1 MPNKNFIQTLQ
12 LPELKVLKSCKTGK
26 LRREFFL
33 QKVSE
38 FEVCP
43 KCATPSKTI
52 YDHVNVHIKD
62 TPIRDKRITL
72 NISKRRFFCKSC
84 KKPFTEPVQGI
95 RKGFRTT
102 DRFRKHIMWCADN
115 FANLSDVRKQ
125 LDVSSWLVYKA
136 YYEQL
141 ETQIRKNQNPWATTI
156 GIDEHAIR
164 RNKTKSYREFGTIF
178 VEYSHKRIRELVI
191 GRSPGELF
199 ADERLR
205 KIPGRENVRN
215 VVIDLSKNYRRF
227 VLDFFPN
234 AQIIAD
240 RFHVIR
246 LFNNILNKY
255 RLEVTG
261 DKRKNPVRK
270 LILKKSK
277 DLDFFTRKAIYRWL
291 DLHPKIKEA
300 YFFKEAIHAFYNIKG
315 TKYASKR
322 LIKLTDAM
330 ALSTLSEIQTLRR
343 TLVNWHSQI
352 VNFFENRI
360 TNGRT
365 EGFNRVAK
373 LIQRNAYGFKNIE
386 NYRRRLLYQTS

>member
-12 LPELKVLKSCKTGK
+12 LPELKVLKSFKTGK
-26 LRREFFL
+26 SRREFFL
-33 QKVSE
+33 QKDSE

-52 YDHVNVHIKD
+52 YDHVSVRIKD
-62 TPIRDKRITL
+62 TPLRDKRIIL
-72 NISKRRFFCKSC
+72 NIRKRRFFCKSC

-115 FANLSDVRKQ
+115 FANLSNVRKQ
-125 LDVSSWLVYKA
+125 LDISSWLVYKA

-141 ETQIRKNQNPWATTI
+141 EAQIRKIQNPWATTI

-164 RNKTKSYREFGTIF
+164 RNKYKSYREFGTIF
-178 VEYSHKRIRELVI
+178 VEFSHNRIRELVM
-191 GRSPGELF
+191 GRSPGELLS
-199 ADERLR
+199 DERLR

-227 VLDFFPN
+227 VTDFFPN
-234 AQIIAD
+234 AKIIAD

-277 DLDFFTRKAIYRWL
+277 DLDIFTRKAIYRWL

-300 YFFKEAIHAFYNIKG
+300 YFFKEAMHSFYNIRG
-315 TKYASKR
+315 MNYARKR
-322 LIKLTDAM
+322 LTKLTDAM
-330 ALSTLSEIQTLRR
+330 ALSTLPEIQTLRR
-343 TLVNWHSQI
+343 TLVSWHSQI
-352 VNFFENRI
+352 VNYFENKI
-360 TNGRT
+360 TNGKT

-373 LIQRNAYGFKNIE
+373 LVQRNAYGYKNID
-386 NYRRRLLYQTS
+386 NYRRRLIYKTS